1 MAFFLVYFRM
11 EYSVKDNRM
20 KVFGV
25 PLPNPFMRG
34 AVANAPGPVPRPYMG
49 RFEGENYALYKVL

>member
-1 MAFFLVYFRM
+1 M

-34 AVANAPGPVPRPYMG
+34 AVANAPGPAPRPYMR